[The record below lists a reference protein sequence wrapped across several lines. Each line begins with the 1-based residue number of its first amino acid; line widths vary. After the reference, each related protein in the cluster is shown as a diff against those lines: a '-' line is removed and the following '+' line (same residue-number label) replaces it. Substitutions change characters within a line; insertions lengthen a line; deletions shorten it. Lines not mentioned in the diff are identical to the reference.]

1 CLFFFFQAED
11 GIRDFHVTGVQT
23 CALPIFHCNLE
34 AENAVVQVI
43 NYGHSIP
50 PEELPY
56 IFDMFYTVDKA
67 RTERE
72 GSSGIGLFIAK
83 NIVEQ
88 HRGTISAQSAPV
100 RTLFEVRL
108 PTTNAPEAQR

>member
-83 NIVEQ
+83 NKIGRASCREREEMWDVDGAGRE
-88 HRGTISAQSAPV
+88 TA
-100 RTLFEVRL
+100 TLHG
-108 PTTNAPEAQR
+108 

>member
-1 CLFFFFQAED
+1 MARVFENLLTNAIRYGKD
-11 GIRDFHVTGVQT
+11 GQYID
-23 CALPIFHCNLE
+23 IHCNLE
-34 AENAVVQVI
+34 AGNAVVQVI
-43 NYGHSIP
+43 NYGQRIP

-88 HRGTISAQSAPV
+88 HRGTISAQSDPV

-108 PTTNAPEAQR
+108 PQSNAPTAHQ